1 MEHLVFLKMEM
12 FNVFKDSSRYV
23 RQNNTLYETM

>member
-12 FNVFKDSSRYV
+12 FNVFKDRSRYV